1 MCLDFLLVA
10 AYTGRSVPL
19 SLGAGGFGAPSVPRA
34 GHVVLGTAQTPSTAK
49 LRLHVPKKSK
59 KKPEF

>member
-19 SLGAGGFGAPSVPRA
+19 SLGAGGVGAPSVPRA
-34 GHVVLGTAQTPSTAK
+34 GHVVLGTAQTPSRPK
-49 LRLHVPKKSK
+49 LQRPGPKKSK